1 MFTILI
7 ADDNI
12 DFAKLVVNDIVSSR
26 EDLKVIKIAT
36 NGKEALDLMNSFQI
50 DIVLLDLEMPIY
62 NGIQVLDMLSEEK
75 KKQYE
80 RSVIVITAEDEYV
93 PEILKN
99 PLVAYTT
106 LKGIGQYERILNKI
120 DSLVEE
126 KSNSLVYKKIINEL
140 STIGYNLNHNGT
152 KYLIDTIFEI
162 YLHQD
167 SFQGNLKKEIYPL
180 ISFYHHKSVHNIK
193 CSITRATEN
202 MVYYSNSEIFNKYF
216 NGFKPT
222 TKTVINII
230 LNRLT

>member
-12 DFAKLVVNDIVSSR
+12 NFAKLLVNDIISTR
-26 EDLKVIKIAT
+26 EDLRIIKIAT
-36 NGKEALDLMNSFQI
+36 NGKEALELMNSYQI
-50 DIVLLDLEMPIY
+50 DIVLLDLKMPIY
-62 NGIQVLDMLSEEK
+62 NGIQVLNMLSKEK
-75 KKQYE
+75 QKQYE
-80 RSVIVITAEDEYV
+80 RSVIVITGEADYA

-99 PLVAYTT
+99 PLVAYIA
-106 LKGIGQYERILNKI
+106 LKGFGQHEQILNKI

-126 KSNSLVYKKIINEL
+126 KSNSLVYKKIISEL
-140 STIGYNLNHNGT
+140 SSIGYNLNHNGT

-167 SFQGNLKKEIYPL
+167 SFQGNLQKEIYPI
-180 ISFYHHKSVHNIK
+180 ISFYHHKSIHNIK

-202 MVYYSNSEIFNKYF
+202 MVYYCNSETFDKYF

-230 LNRLT
+230 LNRLR